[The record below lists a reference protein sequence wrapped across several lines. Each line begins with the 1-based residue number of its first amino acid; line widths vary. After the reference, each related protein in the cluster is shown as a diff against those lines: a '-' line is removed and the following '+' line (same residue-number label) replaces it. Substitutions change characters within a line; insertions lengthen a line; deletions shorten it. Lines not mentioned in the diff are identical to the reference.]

1 MSADSIERQLETDA
15 MRNRGT
21 APPALTDS
29 TDPSSPNYDPY
40 NFAGSVIIQIT
51 TADGQT
57 LNKSRKWVDYYNNTW
72 KNTNGFNTK
81 DLIKYVDYQE
91 LNNFE
96 LNAGQITNFMWANG
110 IDPNAISSKT
120 RTGGSGKSFEQ
131 RQNDINSILLEITNQ
146 ATIAGI
152 PKNKEAF
159 LYIAKVA
166 EKQSWSTAQLTKAVI
181 DLADWKTLEQGTL
194 LQSVDQFQQQGRNYF
209 VNVDRK
215 TARDW
220 ADKIASGSMSA
231 ESVEKLL
238 QQQSKLANPWLADTI
253 DQGINPS
260 DLLSSSRSAIA
271 KSLGIQVGEIDF
283 TDSRWMNMV
292 TKTDDKG
299 VITLADQNT
308 LRQNVRKDDM
318 WSESEEAQN
327 EANNMV
333 GLISRI
339 FGRSAY

>member
-1 MSADSIERQLETDA
+1 MSIDVLGRSSDA
-15 MRNRGT
+15 EGMTGN
-21 APPALTDS
+21 
-29 TDPSSPNYDPY
+29 DP
-40 NFAGSVIIQIT
+40 F
-51 TADGQT
+51 
-57 LNKSRKWVDYYNNTW
+57 
-72 KNTNGFNTK
+72 
-81 DLIKYVDYQE
+81 
-91 LNNFE
+91 
-96 LNAGQITNFMWANG
+96 LNAGAEKIFGTTIDGKTIEKPKQWWNFYNSTNGGYNG
-110 IDPNAISSKT
+110 WSSNPGALTEFADFAALNNYTLDDGKVMNFFYAKNLDVRKFT
-120 RTGGSGKSFEQ
+120 AKGSGGGGSGKSVQQ
-131 RQNDINSILLEITNQ
+131 RANDIQSILLEIENQ
-146 ATIAGI
+146 AAIAGI

-159 LYIAKVA
+159 LFIAKVA
-166 EKQSWSTAQLTKAVI
+166 EKQSFSAAQLTKAVI
-181 DLADWKTLEQGTL
+181 DLADWKTLKQGTL
-194 LQSVDQFQQQGRNYF
+194 LQSVDQFTQQGRNYF

-215 TARDW
+215 TARNW

-260 DLLSSSRSAIA
+260 DLLSSSRAAIA

-318 WSESEEAQN
+318 WSKSEEAQN